1 MFIPGR
7 SGLVE
12 QYRSRIEDIHADNMV
27 IAMPMAKSLPV
38 LLPRGEV
45 FFGRV
50 VANFAAFEFTSSLIA
65 KQMHPLPVWIIAVPY
80 NIKKIQ
86 QRAFVRVDAALPVLI
101 TEMIDG
107 QESES
112 ANISAVT
119 KDISGGGLQIATSHL
134 WPIGTELMVH
144 VDFPGA
150 GPVVLRSKVMR
161 IQQPQ
166 PDRSM
171 FWIGIKFLEIN
182 EKDRGNII
190 KFIFK
195 KQLEQRRKGLE

>member
-1 MFIPGR
+1 MT
-7 SGLVE
+7 
-12 QYRSRIEDIHADNMV
+12 
-27 IAMPMAKSLPV
+27 KSLPV
-38 LLPRGEV
+38 MLQRGEV

-65 KQMHPLPVWIIAVPY
+65 KQMQPLPVWIIAAPY

-86 QRAFVRVDAALPVLI
+86 QRAFVRVDAALPVQI
-101 TEMIDG
+101 TELIDG
-107 QESES
+107 KEIEDTR
-112 ANISAVT
+112 ITAVT
-119 KDISGGGLQIATSHL
+119 KDISGGGLQIATTHL
-134 WPIGTELMVH
+134 WPLDTELMVN
-144 VDFPGA
+144 VDYPGV
-150 GPVVLRSKVMR
+150 GPISLRSKVMR

-166 PDRSM
+166 PDRAL

-182 EKDRGNII
+182 ERDRGNII

>member
-1 MFIPGR
+1 MT
-7 SGLVE
+7 
-12 QYRSRIEDIHADNMV
+12 
-27 IAMPMAKSLPV
+27 KSLPV
-38 LLPRGEV
+38 MLQRGEV

-50 VANFAAFEFTSSLIA
+50 VANFAAFEFTSSLLA
-65 KQMHPLPVWIIAVPY
+65 KQMHPLPVWVIAAPY

-86 QRAFVRVDAALPVLI
+86 QRAFVRVDAALPVQI
-101 TEMIDG
+101 TELIEG
-107 QESES
+107 QEVE
-112 ANISAVT
+112 AAKVSAVT
-119 KDISGGGLQIATSHL
+119 KDVSGGGLQIATSHL
-134 WPIGTELMVH
+134 WPLGTELIVH
-144 VDFPGA
+144 IDFPGA
-150 GPVVLRSKVMR
+150 GPVLLRSKVMR

-166 PDRSM
+166 PDRTI